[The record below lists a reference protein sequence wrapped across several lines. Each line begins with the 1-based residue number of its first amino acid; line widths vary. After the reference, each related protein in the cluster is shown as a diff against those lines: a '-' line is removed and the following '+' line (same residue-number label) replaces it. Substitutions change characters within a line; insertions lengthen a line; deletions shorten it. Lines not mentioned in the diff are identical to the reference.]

1 MPRTPSFSATGRSEW
16 NHLTKSQPI
25 VLQTPCRSMRPD
37 VPATGTLA
45 TGASFRGTE
54 DPQPS
59 KIDLDFYRSPLC
71 HANHSTSGWPALM
84 DRRTHYESL
93 NGSIALET

>member
-1 MPRTPSFSATGRSEW
+1 MEPLDEIPADRVADALSLDAAGRA
-16 NHLTKSQPI
+16 
-25 VLQTPCRSMRPD
+25 
-37 VPATGTLA
+37 ATGTLA